1 MGGYVIYI
9 DGFIDLAKARSR
21 KMARAWGWSDIS
33 SGEFSSYTQVY
44 ADLRHFMPCIL
55 DGSQDPKLAELRKN
69 LANEWKSSS

>member
-9 DGFIDLAKARSR
+9 DGFIDLAKARYR

-44 ADLRHFMPCIL
+44 ADLRRFMPCKFSAVMAQFL
-55 DGSQDPKLAELRKN
+55 KA
-69 LANEWKSSS
+69 ANRAF